1 LLATSI
7 VSLLF
12 SQFLAD
18 VQHKHQTQEAD
29 PNGSFTRQP
38 AFLNL
43 NPFKESGI
51 QQTCCC
57 ATYGRV
63 SDLGRQM
70 MLCTTVL
77 YCTVLYCTVLY
88 CTVLYCTVLYCT
100 VLYCTVLYCTVSNL
114 LYCTVLC
121 RTYCLSRQNW
131 AHHHLKWLVY
141 LSRYIRYNVWGI
153 VTLAKQQICRAGK
166 AVLVLHASNNAGL
179 GVLQA
184 SKKSKLYDS
193 SQRRQYVMQSTN
205 YALQRKTVQ

>member
-1 LLATSI
+1 MLATSI

-88 CTVLYCTVLYCT
+88 CTVLYCVEP
-100 VLYCTVLYCTVSNL
+100 TVLYCTVSNL
-114 LYCTVLC
+114 LSVETELGTSSSEMASLLIQIYKVQRMGHSNAREAANMPC
-121 RTYCLSRQNW
+121 R
-131 AHHHLKWLVY
+131 
-141 LSRYIRYNVWGI
+141 
-153 VTLAKQQICRAGK
+153 
-166 AVLVLHASNNAGL
+166 
-179 GVLQA
+179 
-184 SKKSKLYDS
+184 
-193 SQRRQYVMQSTN
+193 
-205 YALQRKTVQ
+205 